1 MYLLARRIY
10 RMSSACL
17 IVRGTALVPSFEH
30 ALVISFINRRA
41 LEILGKDYRY
51 LSHTEH
57 ITADGRS
64 SCQTQKTSSRE
75 SFRTMEF
82 SYEEPFSQE
91 QEKRFVNIVQKRHR
105 PDQFL
110 IIRKP
115 AERRAFFLQYTYDG
129 K

>member
-10 RMSSACL
+10 KMSSACL
-17 IVRGTALVPSFEH
+17 TVRGAARAPSFKH

-64 SCQTQKTSSRE
+64 SCQTQKHPAGSL
-75 SFRTMEF
+75 FRTMEF
-82 SYEEPFSQE
+82 SYEEPLHH
-91 QEKRFVNIVQKRHR
+91 K
-105 PDQFL
+105 
-110 IIRKP
+110 
-115 AERRAFFLQYTYDG
+115 G
-129 K
+129 

>member
-17 IVRGTALVPSFEH
+17 TVREAAFASSFKH

-57 ITADGRS
+57 ITADSRS
-64 SCQTQKTSSRE
+64 SCQTQKHLAE
-75 SFRTMEF
+75 SLLRTMEF
-82 SYEEPFSQE
+82 SYEETFPQARGAKEFY
-91 QEKRFVNIVQKRHR
+91 
-105 PDQFL
+105 L
-110 IIRKP
+110 
-115 AERRAFFLQYTYDG
+115 
-129 K
+129 